1 VNATRLRDVA
11 AVALGSGCR
20 SRARHG
26 SRRVDPE
33 RVGYA
38 LPDAA
43 RDPVRIGVLEQ
54 FAVFAAGFLT
64 AITGFGFNA
73 LSLPLL
79 AVAFE
84 PHHAVVVGL
93 QVGLLIF
100 VLVLLLPGVRHAVD
114 TRLVWT
120 LFAWSL
126 LGLPVGAR
134 ILVVLDDR
142 TLRLVIGGLTFVYAA
157 GQLTGLVPAVR
168 ASRRATPYVGVVSGI
183 LSSSVSMGGTPI
195 ILYLIGLGGEPRDL
209 RATAV
214 AYVVLST
221 IGSLVVLWWTGL
233 VDRSTIQDALEL
245 SPAAVAGFALG
256 ALAFRYV
263 SRQVFLQLTH
273 VLLAATGVVAL
284 VAGLR

>member
-1 VNATRLRDVA
+1 
-11 AVALGSGCR
+11 
-20 SRARHG
+20 
-26 SRRVDPE
+26 
-33 RVGYA
+33 
-38 LPDAA
+38 
-43 RDPVRIGVLEQ
+43 VLEQ
-54 FAVFAAGFLT
+54 LAVFAAGFLT

-79 AVAFE
+79 AIAFE

-93 QVGLLIF
+93 LVGLLIF
-100 VLVLLLPGVRHAVD
+100 LLVLLLPGVRHAVD
-114 TRLVWT
+114 MRLVWT

-126 LGLPVGAR
+126 LGLPLGAR

-142 TLRLVIGGLTFVYAA
+142 ALRLVIGGLTFAYAA
-157 GQLTGLVPAVR
+157 GQLTGFLPAVR

-195 ILYLIGLGGEPRDL
+195 MLYLIGLGGEPRDL

-221 IGSLVVLWWTGL
+221 VGSLVVLSWTGL
-233 VDRSTIQDALEL
+233 VDRAAIQDALEL
-245 SPAAVAGFALG
+245 SPAALAGFALG

-263 SRQVFLQLTH
+263 SRQLFLQLTLL
-273 VLLAATGVVAL
+273 LLAATGAL
-284 VAGLR
+284 ALLAGLR

>member
-1 VNATRLRDVA
+1 M
-11 AVALGSGCR
+11 
-20 SRARHG
+20 
-26 SRRVDPE
+26 
-33 RVGYA
+33 
-38 LPDAA
+38 
-43 RDPVRIGVLEQ
+43 LEQ
-54 FAVFAAGFLT
+54 LAVFAAGFLT

-93 QVGLLIF
+93 LVGLLIF
-100 VLVLLLPGVRHAVD
+100 ALVLLLPGVRHAVD

-134 ILVVLDDR
+134 ILVLLDDR
-142 TLRLVIGGLTFVYAA
+142 ALRLVIGGLTFVYAA
-157 GQLTGLVPAVR
+157 GQLAGLLPTVR
-168 ASRRATPYVGVVSGI
+168 ASRRATPYVGVLSGL
-183 LSSSVSMGGTPI
+183 LSSSVSMGGTPVI
-195 ILYLIGLGGEPRDL
+195 VYLIGLGGEPRDL

-221 IGSLVVLWWTGL
+221 VGSLVVLSWTGL
-233 VDRSTIQDALEL
+233 VDRSAIQDAVAL

-256 ALAFRYV
+256 ALTFRYV
-263 SRQVFLQLTH
+263 SRQLFLQLTL
-273 VLLAATGVVAL
+273 VLLAATGLFAL
-284 VAGLR
+284 IAGLR